1 MSNFAVAPAFS
12 ALLAGFMQAN
22 SVPLAKVRSGV
33 ILLKKIKKIAEKSAI
48 CAEKVPEAASAKNYL
63 QETL

>member
-1 MSNFAVAPAFS
+1 M
-12 ALLAGFMQAN
+12 AGFEQAN
-22 SVPLAKVRSGV
+22 SVPLAEMRSNV
-33 ILLKKIKKIAEKSAI
+33 IKLKKIKKIAEKSAI

>member
-1 MSNFAVAPAFS
+1 MNNCRVAPVFS
-12 ALLAGFMQAN
+12 ACLTGFKQAN
-22 SVPLAKVRSGV
+22 SVPLAEMRSNV
-33 ILLKKIKKIAEKSAI
+33 IKLKKIKKIAEKLAI

>member
-1 MSNFAVAPAFS
+1 MNNYRFALAFS
-12 ALLAGFMQAN
+12 ISMAGFEQAN
-22 SVPLAKVRSGV
+22 SVPLAEMRSNV
-33 ILLKKIKKIAEKSAI
+33 IKLKKIKKIAEKSAI